1 MPTKRLPV
9 SANIDHL
16 KHQAKNLLAA
26 IRAHELSAFQR
37 AREFHPRCA
46 QMSDE
51 ALGARTF
58 TLSDAQLAIA
68 REYGYASW
76 PRLKVVVAERG
87 GVDPSVIHNDR
98 IDDPVFAQ
106 ALDFLDEG
114 DVAGL
119 RAHLAAHPELAHRKV
134 VFEGDNYFNDP
145 TLLEFVAENPIRQN
159 HLPANIVDVARVIL
173 EARGEAD
180 PSRVTATLELVC
192 SGQVAR
198 ECKVQ
203 VPLITL
209 LCDHGADPVG
219 AMTSALVHG
228 EFAAVEALLARG
240 APLDIAA
247 AAATGR
253 GDVVQQLL
261 ADADQGAR
269 DLSLSYAALH
279 GHADIV
285 ALLLRGGVDPNRYN
299 PPGGHSHCTALHSAA
314 FAGHVEAVR
323 ALLDGGARG
332 DIGDIHRNMTAL
344 QWAEY
349 AGHAPIVVMLTA
361 HASGLGTG
369 SEAGSD

>member
-1 MPTKRLPV
+1 
-9 SANIDHL
+9 
-16 KHQAKNLLAA
+16 
-26 IRAHELSAFQR
+26 
-37 AREFHPRCA
+37 
-46 QMSDE
+46 
-51 ALGARTF
+51 
-58 TLSDAQLAIA
+58 
-68 REYGYASW
+68 
-76 PRLKVVVAERG
+76 
-87 GVDPSVIHNDR
+87 
-98 IDDPVFAQ
+98 
-106 ALDFLDEG
+106 
-114 DVAGL
+114 
-119 RAHLAAHPELAHRKV
+119 
-134 VFEGDNYFNDP
+134 
-145 TLLEFVAENPIRQN
+145 
-159 HLPANIVDVARVIL
+159 
-173 EARGEAD
+173 
-180 PSRVTATLELVC
+180 
-192 SGQVAR
+192 
-198 ECKVQ
+198 
-203 VPLITL
+203 
-209 LCDHGADPVG
+209 
-219 AMTSALVHG
+219 MTSALVHG

-369 SEAGSD
+369 SEAGSGAGSD